1 LIVCLLDESGVV
13 MFWMILLYSAAAI
26 AALFLLLLF
35 VFLFSP
41 FYLGSRFSGSGASIT
56 GCVRFWWFHPG
67 VISVNYDFTDNSMVL
82 RLFVRSIGKKTETP
96 TAPPSPVEKQD
107 TEISTPE
114 SIVFQTPEE
123 EEKFSPEEDKFTS
136 EIVGN
141 PETDFDH
148 GIPEEGISMQG
159 GPEEG
164 EESVEISSP
173 RRDNLLNRLKKNR
186 YLFFL
191 RNHKW
196 RGKITRWVLRM
207 FSSFF
212 RIVSL
217 DKFQVWIKAG
227 LEDPS
232 VTGMIYGFY
241 QALRNGL
248 SGQFQKV
255 MIEFEPVFSREE
267 FHFSGETGIRSSFGR
282 LILPVIVALFTFP
295 YLTTLR
301 LWLRSRKAAGI

>member
-1 LIVCLLDESGVV
+1 
-13 MFWMILLYSAAAI
+13 M
-26 AALFLLLLF
+26 
-35 VFLFSP
+35 
-41 FYLGSRFSGSGASIT
+41 
-56 GCVRFWWFHPG
+56 
-67 VISVNYDFTDNSMVL
+67 
-82 RLFVRSIGKKTETP
+82 RSIGKKTETP

-196 RGKITRWVLRM
+196 RGKITRWVLRV

-255 MIEFEPVFSREE
+255 MIEFEPVFSRDE

>member
-1 LIVCLLDESGVV
+1 

-35 VFLFSP
+35 ILLFSP
-41 FYLGSRFSGSGASIT
+41 FYLGSRFSGSGTSIA
-56 GCVRFWWFHPG
+56 GSARFWWFHPG
-67 VISVNYDFTDNSMVL
+67 VISVNYDFTDNSMML
-82 RLFVRSIGKKTETP
+82 RLFSRSFGKKTETP

-107 TEISTPE
+107 TEISASEP
-114 SIVFQTPEE
+114 SGFQTPEE
-123 EEKFSPEEDKFTS
+123 EEKLSLEEDKFTS
-136 EIVGN
+136 ETAGI

-148 GIPEEGISMQG
+148 SIPEEGMSMQG

-164 EESVEISSP
+164 EESVEISST
-173 RRDNLLNRLKKNR
+173 RRDKLLNRLKKNR
-186 YLFFL
+186 FFFFL
-191 RNHKW
+191 RNRKW
-196 RGKITRWVLRM
+196 RGKITRWVLRV

-212 RIVSL
+212 CIVSL

-232 VTGMIYGFY
+232 VTGMVYGFY

-255 MIEFEPVFSREE
+255 MIEFEPVFSRDE
-267 FHFSGETGIRSSFGR
+267 FHFSGESGIRSSFGR
-282 LILPVIVALFTFP
+282 LILPALVALFTFP